1 MITHD
6 LVQGSDEWL
15 AYRANHFNASDAPAM
30 MGVSKYRTR
39 TQLLHELHT
48 GLTPDVNNSTQKL
61 FNDGHKFEALARP
74 LAEEIIGQELY
85 PITASDGKLSASFDG
100 ITLDESIIFEHK
112 TLNQNIANC
121 VTVYDLD
128 EMYLI
133 QMEQQLFI
141 SNAKKCLFMA
151 SKWDSNDQLIQEVH
165 FWYEPNDER
174 CQKILDGWNQF
185 ADDLKDYAPMEVKEA
200 PKAQAIMALPSLA
213 IQIKGEVTLSN
224 LAEFKTAATAFIESI
239 NTELVTDDDFANAEA
254 TAKFCKDA
262 EDNIELTKKSAIAQ
276 TASIDELM
284 RTMDYLKDQLR
295 DKRLLIEKLVKS
307 EKENRK
313 LEIIN
318 KAKDAY
324 QKHLEDL
331 REGTHPL
338 FIPNANPD
346 FSGAIKSK
354 KTLTSMQSA
363 VNDLLARSKQESSA
377 IDMEIRAKQVWM
389 KSNAEG
395 YEFLFIDLQII
406 IFKPIDD
413 FKLLV
418 QSRIDN
424 HKKVEAER
432 EAKIIAEANADVLEK
447 VRLSELAKE
456 QTDAKQETLGALDMS
471 SGVGRLGTG
480 VGYIDSVVT
489 GSQNS
494 VNIQH
499 FQGVEPSASDLVKA
513 VAKSFGADE
522 MLAHKWL
529 LEADFTKYQQA
540 A

>member
-1 MITHD
+1 MN
-6 LVQGSDEWL
+6 LQQGSEAWHSF
-15 AYRANHFNASDAPAM
+15 RATHFGASEASAM
-30 MGVSKYRTR
+30 LGTSPYKTR
-39 TQLLHELHT
+39 TQLLNEKKT
-48 GLTPDVNNSTQKL
+48 GLVPEVDTFTQKI
-61 FNDGHKFEALARP
+61 FDKGHAVEALARP
-74 LAEEIIGQELY
+74 IVEKMIGEELSAVTY
-85 PITASDGKLSASFDG
+85 AFGKLSASCDG
-100 ITLDESIIFEHK
+100 LSYMGDIAWENKQFNATHYEQVKNGELPEIHWAQCQQVLYCTGAEKLFFTISDGTEERTAGVWVYPNELQQKEIIAAWAQFEVD
-112 TLNQNIANC
+112 LANHV
-121 VTVYDLD
+121 VT
-128 EMYLI
+128 
-133 QMEQQLFI
+133 
-141 SNAKKCLFMA
+141 
-151 SKWDSNDQLIQEVH
+151 
-165 FWYEPNDER
+165 
-174 CQKILDGWNQF
+174 
-185 ADDLKDYAPMEVKEA
+185 EVKEA

-262 EDNIELTKKSAIAQ
+262 EENIELTKKSAIAQ

-284 RTMDYLKDQLR
+284 RTMDYLKEQLR

-338 FIPNANPD
+338 FIPNTSPD

-363 VNDLLARSKQESSA
+363 VNDLLAKSKQEASA
-377 IDMEIRAKQVWM
+377 IDMEIRSKQVWM

-424 HKKVEAER
+424 HKKLEAGR
-432 EAKIIAEANADVLEK
+432 EAKIIAEANAAVLEK
-447 VRLSELAKE
+447 VRLADLAKE

-471 SGVGRLGTG
+471 SGVGRLCAG
-480 VGYIDSVVT
+480 VGHIDSFVI
-489 GSQNS
+489 GSQTS

-499 FQGVEPSASDLVKA
+499 FQGVEPGVYDLVKA